1 MIAFLLGVIAVKIPQ
16 IRLESTNAQ
25 ISMETRKAT
34 NQIQQPKADML
45 IEQPKAD
52 LSIRTIQGKLTIDQ
66 SQARADVDLKSVFLR
81 TEEFAQMGKQGLL
94 VGIQRRAQEG
104 EELMKIENSG
114 NPISMQAKRNGQK
127 PTKEFGIGFVPSVGS
142 VKVNYQPAVVETN
155 ITPNKPIISV
165 QVNKPVH
172 DYQPGK
178 VEISLGQRNNLNIDF
193 ETIDIMV

>member
-1 MIAFLLGVIAVKIPQ
+1 MNIPQ

-25 ISMETRKAT
+25 ISMTTRNAIS
-34 NQIQQPKADML
+34 QIHQPKADMS

-52 LSIRTIQGKLTIDQ
+52 LSVRTTHGKLTIDQ

-81 TEEFAQMGKQGLL
+81 TEEHAQLGKQGLL
-94 VGIQRRAQEG
+94 AGIQRRAQEG
-104 EELMKIENSG
+104 EELMKIENGG
-114 NPISMQAKRNGQK
+114 NPISIQAKRHGHK

-142 VKVNYQPAVVETN
+142 VKINYQPSVVKTN
-155 ITPNKPIISV
+155 ITPNKPMISV

-178 VEISLGQRNNLNIDF
+178 VDISLAQENNLNIDF